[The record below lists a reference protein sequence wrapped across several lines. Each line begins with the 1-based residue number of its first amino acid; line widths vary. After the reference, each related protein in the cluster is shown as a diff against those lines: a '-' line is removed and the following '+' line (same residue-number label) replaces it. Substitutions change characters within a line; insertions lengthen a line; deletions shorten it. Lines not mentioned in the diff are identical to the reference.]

1 MKVVVI
7 EDEKMASKRLVKM
20 IAKLDKDIEVA
31 AVLEGVEESVKY
43 IDANG
48 CPDLFIMDIQLSD
61 GISFEIFDL
70 SDVTCPVIF
79 TTAYDEYAL
88 KAFKVHALDYLLKP
102 IKESEL
108 TEAIDRFQDIHA
120 SQSES
125 VRQLSYPGKSKKLLV
140 KIGHNL
146 KVLELD
152 EAAYYY
158 SESKISFFMDK
169 DGKRYPVDYSLDRL
183 EKLLNPNRF
192 FRVNRQYIINEDSI
206 QNMVSYSTSRI
217 KLHVQPEP
225 RNDVIVSK
233 EKASRFRKWLVS
245 S

>member
-1 MKVVVI
+1 MKVVII
-7 EDEKMASKRLVKM
+7 EDEKMAANRLVKM
-20 IAKLDKDIEVA
+20 MTKINDNIDIVA
-31 AVLEGVEESVKY
+31 VMDGVEESVNH
-43 IDANG
+43 IEMNG

-70 SDVTCPVIF
+70 TDVTCPVIF

-102 IKESEL
+102 IKEAEL
-108 TEAIDRFQDIHA
+108 KEAIDRFQHLQTTA
-120 SQSES
+120 NES
-125 VRQLSYPGKSKKLLV
+125 IRQLAYPGKSKKILV

-152 EAAYYY
+152 QAAYYY

-183 EKLLNPNRF
+183 EKFLNPNQF
-192 FRVNRQYIINEDSI
+192 FRVNRQYIVNEASI

-217 KLHVQPEP
+217 KLHVEPEP
-225 RNDVIVSK
+225 REDIIVSK
-233 EKASRFRKWLVS
+233 EKASRFRKWLVAS
-245 S
+245 